1 MLGNFYSTGQVC
13 SNGTRVFVQRG
24 IKETFLARL
33 KARTE
38 NMVIGD
44 PMDEATQLGP
54 MVSFDQRQKVLSY
67 IEKGKAE
74 GATLVTGGDIPN
86 HVTGEG
92 YYVQPTVFADVTDDM
107 TIAREEIFGPVMCV
121 LDFDDEAEVIARA
134 NGTEFGLSG
143 GVFTSD
149 LTRGHRVVD
158 QLEAGTLWINTYN
171 LCPVEIPFGGSKQ
184 SGFGREN
191 SLAALEHYSE
201 PEDGL
206 CGHGQGRG
214 AVLRMKAKP
223 QRFGL
228 FPDFPGCL
236 AEAYRGTWS

>member
-1 MLGNFYSTGQVC
+1 MKHATMELGGKSPLIVFDDADFENAVGGAMLGNFYSTGQVC
-13 SNGTRVFVQRG
+13 SNGTRVFVQKK
-24 IKETFLARL
+24 IKSEFLKRL

-38 NMVIGD
+38 AIVIDD

-54 MVSFDQRQKVLSY
+54 MVSWAQRDKVLDY
-67 IEKGKAE
+67 IEKGKVE
-74 GATLVTGGDIPN
+74 GATLVTGGGIPN
-86 HVTGEG
+86 NVSGEG
-92 YYVQPTVFADVTDDM
+92 YYVQPTVFADVTDGM

-121 LDFDDEAEVIARA
+121 LDFDDEADVIGRA
-134 NGTEFGLSG
+134 NATEFGLSG

-149 LTRGHRVVD
+149 ITRAHRVVD

-201 PEDGL
+201 LKTVYVGMGPV
-206 CGHGQGRG
+206 QS
-214 AVLRMKAKP
+214 P
-223 QRFGL
+223 
-228 FPDFPGCL
+228 
-236 AEAYRGTWS
+236 Y